1 MVSVEAEQAQG
12 SVACASTRPNQR
24 HPRQRCRGRHPL
36 WSAQNHQRAI
46 HPAPARSDPCL
57 ASVDA
62 ASAGSAARTRRRG
75 GGRLSAVGGAEEELF
90 AAGAELVAEA
100 SEFAAAFLQFLHQGT
115 EGAPVSEVGHRHPE
129 HRNFTDERRP
139 CLTLTGSTELA
150 PTDGPN
156 PRTPATPARRP
167 ARRLNG
173 TLPHGAG
180 RRPRGVLL
188 SGTGRGPNSTLLDD
202 IIRQPIG
209 TPPSG
214 NGWRLR
220 SAIPGRA
227 GRCLRGVVPGRAG
240 RRPACGLVG

>member
-12 SVACASTRPNQR
+12 SVVCASTRPNQH

-100 SEFAAAFLQFLHQGT
+100 SEFVAAFLQFLHQGT

-150 PTDGPN
+150 PQTDP
-156 PRTPATPARRP
+156 TPAPLPPPRADPPDVSTAHSPAAPVDVPGACSCPARVDVP
-167 ARRLNG
+167 TARSW
-173 TLPHGAG
+173 TA
-180 RRPRGVLL
+180 
-188 SGTGRGPNSTLLDD
+188 S
-202 IIRQPIG
+202 
-209 TPPSG
+209 SG
-214 NGWRLR
+214 NPSARPQVATVGVSGVRSRVAPGGVPRVGLWVRGW
-220 SAIPGRA
+220 
-227 GRCLRGVVPGRAG
+227 CWW
-240 RRPACGLVG
+240 